1 MQEAGVPDFAS
12 VTWFALMAPKGTPD
26 AIVAKLNAAVTDILK
41 DPDIQ
46 AKFEKLGVQAASMTV
61 SATSKFIDDERVRW
75 GDIVKSANLTID

>member
-1 MQEAGVPDFAS
+1 
-12 VTWFALMAPKGTPD
+12 MAPKGTPD

-41 DPDIQ
+41 EPDIQ
-46 AKFEKLGVQAASMTV
+46 AKFEKLGVQGASMTV